1 MQGFHHV
8 ILTIDIHITELA
20 VRAEIVNA
28 SHMIEMDMADYD
40 SVNLRERKASCLL
53 TEVWTAVY

>member
-20 VRAEIVNA
+20 IRSEIVNT
-28 SHMIEMDMADYD
+28 SHMIEMDMADYNGI
-40 SVNLRERKASCLL
+40 NLRERKASGLL
-53 TEVWTAVY
+53 TEIWTAVY